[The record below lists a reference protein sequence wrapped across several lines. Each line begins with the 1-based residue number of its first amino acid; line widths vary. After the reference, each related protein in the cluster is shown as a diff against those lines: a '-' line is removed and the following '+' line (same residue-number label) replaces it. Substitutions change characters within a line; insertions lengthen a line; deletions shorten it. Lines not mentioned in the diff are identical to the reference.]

1 MKKVI
6 IAISGGV
13 DSSVAAAILKN
24 KGYNVVAV
32 FMKFWK
38 DNLEA
43 EKNARK
49 VAKKLNIPFHI
60 IDVKK
65 EFKKRVVDCFI
76 KDYEKGKTPNP
87 CVQCNKYIKF
97 KFLFKK
103 ALEMKADF
111 IATGHYARI
120 KNNQLFVAKDKK
132 KDQSYFL
139 WNLKNLDKILFPV
152 GDYEKREIR
161 KMAEKLGLDVCR
173 DSQEICFINKD
184 ISSFLKK
191 RIKNNNGDIIL
202 NGKKIGKHNGLH
214 FYTIGQRKGINIGGI
229 GPFYV
234 VKKNYRKNEL
244 IVAQSNF
251 NEALYKKEMK
261 VNKVNWINKP
271 SKFPF
276 KCRVK
281 IRYLASSVI
290 CTIYET
296 RTTRY
301 KIRFSAPQ
309 RAVTS
314 SQSAVFYKKN
324 KVLGGGII
332 M

>member
-6 IAISGGV
+6 VATSGGV

-43 EKNARK
+43 EKDARK
-49 VAKKLNIPFHI
+49 VAKKLDIPFYI
-60 IDVKK
+60 INVKK

-87 CVQCNKYIKF
+87 CVECNKYIKF

-139 WNLKNLDKILFPV
+139 WNLKNLDKILFPL
-152 GDYEKREIR
+152 GNYEKGEIR
-161 KMAEKLGLDVCR
+161 EMAKKLGLDVYR
-173 DSQEICFINKD
+173 DSQEICFIDKD
-184 ISSFLKK
+184 ISSFLSEK
-191 RIKNNNGDIIL
+191 IKNKKGDIVF
-202 NGKKIGKHNGLH
+202 NEKKVGKHNGLH
-214 FYTIGQRKGINIGGI
+214 FYTIGQRKGIKIGGI

-251 NEALYKKEMK
+251 NDALFKKELYFSHF
-261 VNKVNWINKP
+261 NWISNV
-271 SKFPF
+271 KFPL
-276 KCRVK
+276 KCKAK
-281 IRYLASSVI
+281 IRYLSNSVD
-290 CTIYET
+290 CVVN
-296 RTTRY
+296 
-301 KIRFSAPQ
+301 KNKVVFLKKQ

-314 SQSAVFYKKN
+314 GQSIVFYSRG

>member
-49 VAKKLNIPFHI
+49 IAKKLNIPFYI
-60 IDVKK
+60 INVKK
-65 EFKKRVVDCFI
+65 EFKKRVVDYFI

-87 CVQCNKYIKF
+87 CVECNKYIKF

-161 KMAEKLGLDVCR
+161 KMAEKLGLEVYK

-191 RIKNNNGDIIL
+191 RIKNSNGDIVF

-234 VKKNYRKNEL
+234 VKKNYMKNEL

-251 NEALYKKEMK
+251 NDALFKKQLYFSHS
-261 VNKVNWINKP
+261 NWISNV
-271 SKFPF
+271 KFPL
-276 KCRVK
+276 KCKAK
-281 IRYLASSVI
+281 IRYLSDSVD
-290 CTIYET
+290 CVVN
-296 RTTRY
+296 
-301 KIRFSAPQ
+301 KNKVVFLKKQ

-314 SQSAVFYKKN
+314 GQSIVFYSHG

-332 M
+332 I